1 MSSHIACI
9 LIDDEKEARD
19 ILKDLIKEELPEV
32 QVLASVDNAE
42 EALQMIIN
50 QQPEL
55 VFLDVQM
62 PEHNGFWLANKLKGL
77 DSQTAIIFT
86 TAYDEFAIEAIR
98 HSAFDYLLKPISSE
112 ELKNTIKNYC
122 EYRNKYNLQ
131 KKIDDLKSYL
141 SSDRIRFNTLEGFV
155 MINLSSIIYTEAEGN
170 YTRLF
175 LSNGNVE
182 LVTMQ
187 LHSIEE
193 KLPESK
199 FIRINR
205 SNIINIDYISSY
217 NRKRRKIILYD
228 ILQKFEFSVSKS
240 GNQMLMKL

>member
-1 MSSHIACI
+1 MSKKISALI
-9 LIDDEKEARD
+9 IDDEKDARD
-19 ILKDLIKEELPEV
+19 ILEDLIKEELPKV

-42 EALQMIIN
+42 EALQMIID
-50 QQPEL
+50 QQVEL
-55 VFLDVQM
+55 LFLDVQM
-62 PEHNGFWLANKLKGL
+62 PEHNGFWLANKLKGM
-77 DSQTAIIFT
+77 DSQIAIIFT

-112 ELKNTIKNYC
+112 ELKNALSNYC
-122 EYRNKYNLQ
+122 EFRNKYNLH

-155 MINLSSIIYTEAEGN
+155 ITNLSSIIYAEAEGN

-175 LSNGNVE
+175 LSNGKSE
-182 LVTMQ
+182 LGTLQ
-187 LHSIEE
+187 LHSLEE

-240 GNQMLMKL
+240 GNQKLMKL